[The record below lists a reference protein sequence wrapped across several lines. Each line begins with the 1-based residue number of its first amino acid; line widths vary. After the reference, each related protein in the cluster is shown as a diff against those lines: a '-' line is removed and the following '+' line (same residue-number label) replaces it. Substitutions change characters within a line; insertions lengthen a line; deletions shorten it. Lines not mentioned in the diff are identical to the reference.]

1 MKSTISC
8 WLEGSVGCVWY
19 GYKKEHFRWRTI
31 NENSYVRRDDG
42 GKIFGDSAGAI
53 QARSDINYIRNYTKE
68 SSNEYSRDSILSERA
83 LQSKE
88 SERLI
93 QIAKNNRQFYSQNLY
108 FEFGEKKSKQFG

>member
-1 MKSTISC
+1 MDI
-8 WLEGSVGCVWY
+8 
-19 GYKKEHFRWRTI
+19 KKNTLDEERF

-93 QIAKNNRQFYSQNLY
+93 QIAKNNRH
-108 FEFGEKKSKQFG
+108 